1 MIRRISVLFLSLL
14 FCFSLKA
21 QVIDRA
27 PVQVG
32 PVQYTGEKVG
42 VVLSGGGAS
51 GLAHIGVL
59 KALEENN
66 IPIDYICGTS
76 MGALIGCLYAEGLT
90 PTEIETLVKSE
101 EFLSWATGSVRPD
114 NIYYFKKKED
124 DASWVTFKLN
134 LDTAL
139 SSNLPTNLISPV
151 QLDFALMERTAAA
164 AAAANYNFDSLFI
177 PFRCVAS
184 DVAAKQSVVFKEG
197 DLGEALRASMSYPF
211 YLKPISVNGKLLYDG
226 GLYNNFPAN
235 IMYQDFFPDFIIGS
249 NVASEFQNP
258 DEDNLISQIRAMLT
272 SKTTF
277 DAQCENGIIIEPD
290 ADWLGLFDFVNAQ
303 RIIDSGYVAT
313 MRKMDTIKMSVVRR
327 SDPAQLAAGR
337 AAFIAKQ
344 PKIVFDNITIE
355 GTGLKKRQVAYVSR
369 LLRHREKYVAIEDLK
384 PGYFRLAADDKIKT
398 IFPKAHYNK
407 TTGYYD
413 LKLTIKK
420 EKNVSTSFG
429 GNFSNRPINMGFVG
443 FRYNFLSNPSIS
455 VSGNGYFGKLYSG
468 AQVRARID
476 FPFRLPFYLEPIV
489 TWNRWDYYRSSP
501 AFFSDTK
508 PPFLVN
514 IDRFAEVDAGFP
526 VRNKGRFVIG
536 TGFAA
541 NRNLYYQTDIFSSS
555 DVADI
560 TDFNLIT
567 THFLYERNT
576 LNRKQFASSGTY
588 FAIRARFVQGEEF
601 YRPGTTA
608 IVDENFRGIHN
619 WLQFRLTYDT
629 YFKERG
635 RWRLGYLAEL
645 VYSTQPFQDQPFFHN
660 YISTMLNAPAFE
672 PTPESKTYFIPDFRA
687 HQFLGMGLKSIFV
700 LAKNIEWRIEGYIF
714 APYEKIVQNANLTAS
729 YAVPPAFNFQYIKTL
744 QSMAMTAFVWHSPL
758 GPLSLSLNYYSPRQQ
773 PFSLL
778 FNFGYII
785 FNRKTMD

>member
-1 MIRRISVLFLSLL
+1 MLRRISVFFALFI
-14 FCFSLKA
+14 CFSLKA
-21 QVIDRA
+21 QLVERA

-32 PVQYTGEKVG
+32 QLQQMNGEKVG

-66 IPIDYICGTS
+66 IPIDFICGTS
-76 MGALIGCLYAEGLT
+76 MGALVGCLYAQGLT
-90 PTEIETLVKSE
+90 PTEIETLVKSD
-101 EFLSWATGSVRPD
+101 EFLSWATGTVRPD

-134 LDTAL
+134 IDTAL

-226 GLYNNFPAN
+226 GLYNNFPSN
-235 IMYQDFFPDFIIGS
+235 VMYHDFFPDFVIGS

-272 SKTTF
+272 SKTDF
-277 DAQCENGIIIEPD
+277 NAQCENGVIVEPD

-313 MRKMDTIKMSVVRR
+313 MRKMDTIKMSVARR
-327 SDPAQLAAGR
+327 SDPIQLANAR

-369 LLRHREKYVAIEDLK
+369 LLRHREEKVTIEDLK

-398 IFPKAHYNK
+398 IFPKAHYNPK
-407 TTGYYD
+407 TGYYN

-429 GNFSNRPINMGFVG
+429 GNFSNRPINMGYVG
-443 FRYNFLSNPSIS
+443 FRYNVLNNPSIS
-455 VSGNGYFGKLYSG
+455 ISGNGYFGKLYSS
-468 AQVRARID
+468 AQIRTRID
-476 FPFRLPFYLEPIV
+476 FPFRLPLYIEPIV

-508 PPFLVN
+508 PPFLINV
-514 IDRFAEVDAGFP
+514 DRFGEIDAGLP
-526 VRNKGRFVIG
+526 VRNKGRLVIG
-536 TGFAA
+536 TGFAF

-555 DVADI
+555 DTADK
-560 TDFNLIT
+560 TDFNIIT
-567 THFLYERNT
+567 THLLYERNT

-588 FAIRARFVQGEEF
+588 FALRARFVQGEEF
-601 YRPGTTA
+601 YEPGSTA
-608 IVDENFRGIHN
+608 IVDDKYRNIHN

-635 RWRLGYLAEL
+635 KWRLGFLAEI
-645 VYSTQPFQDQPFFHN
+645 VYTTQPFSPRPFFHN
-660 YISTMLNAPAFE
+660 YTATMLSAPAFE

-687 HQFLGMGLKSIFV
+687 HQFLGTGLKSILV
-700 LAKNIEWRIEGYIF
+700 LGKNLDWRVEGYIF
-714 APYEKIVQNANLTAS
+714 APYQKIVQNTNLTAS
-729 YAVPPAFNFQYIKTL
+729 YASPPAFNFQYIKTL

-758 GPLSLSLNYYSPRQQ
+758 GPLSLSLNYYSPRKQ

-785 FNRKTMD
+785 FNRKALE